1 MAERSKSS
9 QNVMN
14 IFGTVLCS
22 TVDNARIRAVKLP
35 DLDKRFTVLRASDLL
50 GENVFSM
57 LDGTMPIL
65 ADDNVLFRGQPILAI
80 FGPDYEAVSLAA
92 RETVIEYDESVRGT
106 KIYDNSAPSDTD
118 TLIWGESDD
127 IRATGLRKVESEY
140 RTQCT
145 LTCNDSLMTIPVW
158 IEKDAVHVN
167 VPTQWPEAVRKN
179 VVSSLG
185 RSDIPVMIH
194 PTAYSADEDEYLIVP
209 ALFSCI
215 AANAAM
221 IIQSNVELRSPV
233 WAASPTV
240 TVKHST
246 YITEDGKPVGEEAY
260 LTADLGACMFCPT
273 EFRRQALTGL
283 IPSYPVGYFRATV
296 RTVQSSNPPSVFC
309 RNMGYSDAM
318 TSSELQMSRIAS
330 AAGLT
335 PIAWKK
341 QFAVGKRKFTD
352 YLPSLDTSVQLRLCE
367 KAATD
372 SNFARKWSSYE
383 NQRGSMSLIPF
394 SRGIGMASGFGISG
408 FSTTFARTEDF
419 NAALTF
425 TVSQNVELSTSL
437 NIKGN
442 VSDILKK
449 LINSEAQFAG
459 SDVIIKGYG
468 RSNADSGP
476 DVLARSLGQLTRQV
490 IPACRRLSSKIKK
503 TPPPVTVTVDID
515 DMLNPCEFDT
525 GGTVAAVVEV
535 RVDKISFMPVVQ
547 EAWVNVRLGTIYDM
561 KEVRSRIRQAALMAL
576 QESGAV
582 LSTDPVRP
590 FCLNISVESDN
601 TYNIAS
607 VSSAVSGCVRSAFGA
622 AVLQSVP
629 RLKNVSFPITCE
641 VIQNSLKKN

>member
-14 IFGTVLCS
+14 IFGTLLVS
-22 TVDNARIRAVKLP
+22 TVDSARIRSVKLP
-35 DLDKRFTVLRASDLL
+35 DLDKRFTVLRAADLM
-50 GENVFSM
+50 GDNVFTM

-65 ADDNVLFRGQPILAI
+65 ADDTVTYRGQPILAI

-92 RETVIEYDESVRGT
+92 RETEIEYDELAKSQMR
-106 KIYDNSAPSDTD
+106 YDNSAPSDTD
-118 TLIWGESDD
+118 TLLWGDVED
-127 IRATGLRKVESEY
+127 IHTGGLRKVESEY
-140 RTQCT
+140 RTGCT
-145 LTCNDSLMTIPVW
+145 LTRNDSLMTIPVW

-167 VPTQWPEAVRKN
+167 VPTQWPEVVRAN
-179 VVSSLG
+179 VLSSVS
-185 RSDIPVMIH
+185 RTDVPVTIH
-194 PTAYSADEDEYLIVP
+194 PMPYSADEDEYLIMP
-209 ALFSCI
+209 ALLACI
-215 AANAAM
+215 AVNAAI

-233 WAASPTV
+233 WAASPSI

-246 YITEDGKPVGEEAY
+246 YINEEGKPVGEEAV
-260 LTADLGACMFCPT
+260 LTADLGAYMFIPS

-283 IPSYPVGYFRATV
+283 IPSYPVSYFKAAVKTI
-296 RTVQSSNPPSVFC
+296 QSCNPPSVFY
-309 RNMGYSDAM
+309 RNMGYSDAL
-318 TSSELQMSRIAS
+318 TSSELQMSKIAS
-330 AAGLT
+330 AAGMT
-335 PIAWKK
+335 PVAWKR
-341 QFAVGKRKFTD
+341 QFGAGKRKFTD
-352 YLPSLDTSVQLRLCE
+352 YLPSLDTAPQLKLCD
-367 KAATD
+367 KASED

-419 NAALTF
+419 NAELTF
-425 TVSQNVELSTSL
+425 TASQNVELSTSL
-437 NIKGN
+437 NVRGN

-449 LINSEAQFAG
+449 LITSEAQFAG
-459 SDVIIKGYG
+459 SDVVIKGYG

-503 TPPPVTVTVDID
+503 GSLPVTVTVDID

-525 GGTVAAVVEV
+525 SGTVAAVVEV
-535 RVDKISFMPVVQ
+535 RVDNISFMPVVQ
-547 EAWVNVRLGTIYDM
+547 EAWVNVRLGTIYDL
-561 KEVRSRIRQAALMAL
+561 KEVRARIRNASLMAL

-582 LSTDPVRP
+582 LSTEAVRP
-590 FCLNISVESDN
+590 FRLNISVESDN

-607 VSSAVSGCVRSAFGA
+607 VSSAVSGCVRAAFGA

-629 RLKNVSFPITCE
+629 RLKNVSFPITSE
-641 VIQNSLKKN
+641 LIQNSLKKN